1 MNVLKIIFLGE
12 SNTRKTSIISQYI
25 KESFIKEYST
35 TISSNIIQK
44 EIEIENKKLIIEL
57 YDIPG
62 NKQYRDNIKILIKN
76 INIALLVYDITNN
89 ISFNELN
96 YWYNQINEING
107 KNNIFIV
114 VIANKNDLFLKR
126 KILNDDGKKFAKSIN
141 ALFFEMNSLNYNN
154 ILEILNKIILEYFS
168 FNNKYENK
176 LYYSNTIKNTK

>member
-1 MNVLKIIFLGE
+1 MYLYNFLYNKNINKKKMNVLKIIFLGE

-114 VIANKNDLFLKR
+114 VIENKND
-126 KILNDDGKKFAKSIN
+126 
-141 ALFFEMNSLNYNN
+141 
-154 ILEILNKIILEYFS
+154 
-168 FNNKYENK
+168 
-176 LYYSNTIKNTK
+176 

>member
-1 MNVLKIIFLGE
+1 MNILKIIFLGE
-12 SNTRKTSIISQYI
+12 SNTGKTSIISQYI

-57 YDIPG
+57 YDTPG

-114 VIANKNDLFLKR
+114 VIENKND
-126 KILNDDGKKFAKSIN
+126 
-141 ALFFEMNSLNYNN
+141 
-154 ILEILNKIILEYFS
+154 
-168 FNNKYENK
+168 
-176 LYYSNTIKNTK
+176 